1 MLLQVYSWAAE
12 TNMRNVTRCRFMLTC
27 NVEPFQAGHW
37 TKFGLHLHVLSVF
50 APCLRL
56 RQTER
61 DLSLFINLDCAV
73 AYDREAKWISEMAT
87 FTLNN
92 GVRMPS
98 VGLGTWLV
106 GLNYILSW

>member
-1 MLLQVYSWAAE
+1 
-12 TNMRNVTRCRFMLTC
+12 
-27 NVEPFQAGHW
+27 
-37 TKFGLHLHVLSVF
+37 
-50 APCLRL
+50 
-56 RQTER
+56 
-61 DLSLFINLDCAV
+61 LFINLDCAV

-106 GLNYILSW
+106 GLNYILS